1 MPSVSKEKQINTT
14 KHFGG
19 GVNVSAGATLLIKAG
34 ALSLTQIHPRHR
46 PKQLSRKNKTK
57 HKNTLMLTQPLKHTL
72 YLKSGFHL
80 HKQKNG

>member
-34 ALSLTQIHPRHR
+34 ALSLTQIHPRHGL
-46 PKQLSRKNKTK
+46 KQLSRKKTKKNKK
-57 HKNTLMLTQPLKHTL
+57 HKNILMVTHPETHTVSKIWL
-72 YLKSGFHL
+72 PPS
-80 HKQKNG
+80 

>member
-1 MPSVSKEKQINTT
+1 MPSVSKEKQVNTT

-46 PKQLSRKNKTK
+46 LKQLSREKNQNKK
-57 HKNTLMLTQPLKHTL
+57 HKNILMVTQP
-72 YLKSGFHL
+72 
-80 HKQKNG
+80 

>member
-14 KHFGG
+14 KHVGG

-46 PKQLSRKNKTK
+46 
-57 HKNTLMLTQPLKHTL
+57 LKHRSNKYRGKRKTQEHTDADAATETHTVSKIWL
-72 YLKSGFHL
+72 PPSY
-80 HKQKNG
+80 N

>member
-46 PKQLSRKNKTK
+46 LKQVSKIKQNKT
-57 HKNTLMLTQPLKHTL
+57 QEHTDADAATETHTVSKIWL
-72 YLKSGFHL
+72 PPS
-80 HKQKNG
+80 

>member
-34 ALSLTQIHPRHR
+34 ALSLTQSHPRHR
-46 PKQLSRKNKTK
+46 LKQLSREKQNKTQERT
-57 HKNTLMLTQPLKHTL
+57 HADAAAATETHTVSKIWL
-72 YLKSGFHL
+72 PPS
-80 HKQKNG
+80 